1 MGTPAEHGRT
11 AIASAGNSERST
23 AKSRANGRHAERSAA
38 AGSTKSKDL
47 NSRLRCVAFTAA
59 SLVLLAHATYAQ
71 QVGPRTDA
79 LLARAEHGD
88 AQARRDVETLGWD
101 FIKLVAEKGRLDP
114 VTART
119 MARTMLLLASPL
131 PPIETP
137 PTDKERVWRSAAVN
151 ALEMALAQD
160 SGDVWSASQ
169 FARIAP
175 YPYLWMNPDQELV
188 ALRALLA
195 QHPDL
200 PSNLL
205 LTRVR
210 LELERGS
217 ADSAATW
224 LASLPAGAI
233 SGAGRGHITAEAA
246 FARRKDADGAAA
258 YYEGASA
265 IRDSADAAWYTRD
278 LAWIAQPDELTEWHA
293 LAPAAREA
301 WLEKFWN
308 RRDIDDGQL
317 PGTRLPEQFR
327 RWRVALRDYRWEYDG
342 STAKG
347 IIIPRSD
354 GVEYNLIDGP
364 KGDIPFPKDATVS
377 GLVYLNRMRPLT
389 LILDDRGG
397 LVLRHGN
404 PTQRANLPGVNSMQE
419 ETLSWATPAG
429 PLVVSFSRM
438 ADSLPPVP
446 GFPTAIMPSQRF
458 GMVARNYPAG
468 DLIANCET
476 DPRLCILAGKWVA
489 DPGGPS
495 TLAFANTILR
505 DFTRMRTEAERTDGN
520 PDTFK
525 NDLRATVQAYGIPDL
540 GTLVVFAIPA
550 KGLIPDAKLRT
561 SSTMYA
567 ARLRVVAGDSAR
579 GEFAATLDTVRN
591 WSLKTPPGDSTQ
603 LTGFLLVPTPPGTWS
618 VAVVLSDLARQAG
631 TGQRIGSVPVVGFDG
646 KTLRLGDPI
655 LGSPASGLTWTHDGD
670 QIPLNPRNAWR
681 PDELA
686 ILNYQVDGLVVGR
699 GYETHIE
706 VWETAGNPKTF
717 KTSIGFTNPA
727 TAARMSLQREL
738 SLRELT
744 SGDYRIVLR
753 VRDTVTGTEVIRDR
767 RLAVRK

>member
-1 MGTPAEHGRT
+1 MRAKRCRPLNLRLLRT
-11 AIASAGNSERST
+11 SL
-23 AKSRANGRHAERSAA
+23 AA
-38 AGSTKSKDL
+38 T
-47 NSRLRCVAFTAA
+47 
-59 SLVLLAHATYAQ
+59 SLLLLGLVRPSLAQ
-71 QVGPRTDA
+71 EAGPRTDA

-88 AQARRDVETLGWD
+88 AQARHDVETLGWD
-101 FIKLVAEKGRLDP
+101 FIKLVADKGHLDP

-119 MARTMLLLASPL
+119 MARTMLFLASPL

-169 FARIAP
+169 LERIAP
-175 YPYLWMNPDQELV
+175 YPYIWMDPDQELV

-195 QHPDL
+195 RHPDL

-224 LASLPAGAI
+224 LALVPAGAI
-233 SGAGRGHITAEAA
+233 SGAGRGHIAAEAA

-278 LAWIAQPDELTEWHA
+278 LAWIAQSDELTEWHA

-347 IIIPRSD
+347 IIIPHQD
-354 GVEYNLIDGP
+354 GVEYNDTLPGNSRGG
-364 KGDIPFPKDATVS
+364 GDVPFPKDPTVS
-377 GLVYLNRMRPLT
+377 GLAYLNRMRPLT
-389 LILDDRGG
+389 KILDDRGG
-397 LVLRHGN
+397 LLLRHGD
-404 PTQRANLPGVNSMQE
+404 PTQRVKMPGITARSD
-419 ETLSWATPAG
+419 ETLMWATPAG
-429 PLVVSFSRM
+429 PLVVSFTRM
-438 ADSLPPVP
+438 VDSVKGGQAGVGPDLA
-446 GFPTAIMPSQRF
+446 GTSSERF
-458 GMVARNYPAG
+458 GMVARNYPVG
-468 DLIANCET
+468 DLMADCSV
-476 DPRLCILAGKWVA
+476 DPRLCLLAAKWVE
-489 DPGGPS
+489 GPTLAS
-495 TLAFANTILR
+495 TLAYSHTILA
-505 DFTRMRTEAERTDGN
+505 DFTRMRETAERTDGN

-525 NDLRATVQAYGIPDL
+525 NDLSATIQAYGIPDL
-540 GTLVVFAIPA
+540 GTLVVFAVPA
-550 KGLIPDAKLRT
+550 KGLVPDAKARAGT
-561 SSTMYA
+561 TTFA

-579 GEFAATLDTVRN
+579 GEFAGVVDTVRT
-591 WSLKTPPGDSTQ
+591 WTLAKPAGDSTQ

-618 VAVVLSDLARQAG
+618 VAVVLSDLARLAG
-631 TGQRIGSVPVVGFDG
+631 TGQRIANVPVVAFDG

-655 LGSPASGLTWTHDGD
+655 LGSPRSGLSWTHDGD

-681 PDELA
+681 PDEPA

-699 GYETHIE
+699 AYETHIE
-706 VWETAGNPKTF
+706 VWETAGNPRTF
-717 KTSIGFTNPA
+717 KTSVGFTTPA
-727 TAARMSLQREL
+727 TATRMSLEREL

-744 SGDYRIVLR
+744 PGDYRIVLR
-753 VRDTVTGTEVIRDR
+753 VRDTVTGTEVTRDR